1 VVARSDTR
9 QRIQDAARE
18 LFRAHGVTQVSL
30 QQIAAELGI
39 TKPALYYHFASREV
53 LVRSILEPL
62 LAGVD
67 GYLDELGTVASS
79 DPRTVLEGY
88 FDFHLQHREL
98 LELAVRE
105 ITTLSDL
112 GLVDAVFA
120 WRARVGDLLVG
131 PTAPLADQVRATV
144 ALGGLADCVIVFAE
158 VPDAEL
164 RVAAVAAACATLG
177 IT

>member
-1 VVARSDTR
+1 MARTDTR
-9 QRIQDAARE
+9 QRIQDVARE
-18 LFRAHGVTQVSL
+18 LFRTHGVTQVSL

-39 TKPALYYHFASREV
+39 TKPALYYHFASREE
-53 LVRSILEPL
+53 LVRSIIEPL
-62 LAGVD
+62 LTGID
-67 GYLDELGTVASS
+67 GYLDELGTVADS
-79 DPRTVLEGY
+79 DPRAVLEGF

-98 LELAVRE
+98 LELTVRE

-131 PTAPLADQVRATV
+131 PTAALADQVRATV
-144 ALGGLADCVIVFAE
+144 ALGGLADCVIVFAH

-164 RVAAVAAACATLG
+164 RAVAVDAACATLG